1 MGEWSEFGIDSET
14 YTYLAHMIDCV
25 ACSMS
30 FDDDVRADIA
40 QEMWLACLAIRRDDP
55 SYPLP
60 KLREAMRNAARDCA
74 GRLVHDAPYV
84 GRSKDTSRMTTHEE
98 E

>member
-1 MGEWSEFGIDSET
+1 MGEWLEFGIDAAT
-14 YTYLAHMIDCV
+14 LADLDQMVGCF
-25 ACSMS
+25 ARSMS
-30 FDDDVRADIA
+30 FDEDVRADISQA
-40 QEMWLACLAIRRDDP
+40 MWLAGLEIRRDDP

-74 GRLVHDAPYV
+74 GRLIHDAPYV

-98 E
+98 